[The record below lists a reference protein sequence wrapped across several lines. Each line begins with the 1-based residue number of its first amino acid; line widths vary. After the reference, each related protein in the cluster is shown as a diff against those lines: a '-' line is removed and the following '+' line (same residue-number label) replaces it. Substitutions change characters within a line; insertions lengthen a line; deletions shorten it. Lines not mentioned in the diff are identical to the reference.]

1 MKNCGGRV
9 EEFIIPKKHI
19 SELIVMPT
27 SMTTTTSTTTTTTTT
42 TAITEKT
49 STTAKELSHL
59 NGADNSIHPVRI
71 VRVEASEEANGD
83 DETMEQDDS
92 PFKRRKMKRVRIV
105 HRDGTSVESAHAI
118 QPAAADSPRAGNT
131 RFRLRSRHLPATG
144 SRGDDSSDQEEPDN
158 LAESS
163 SDIVVRTRFPE
174 RRGGLLAAT
183 GQRAAPR
190 ALPPVSA
197 SGGKISGEQRRL
209 INNAFRARRNHSF
222 SDSSNSSQ
230 NRDGSA
236 GPTRKRRLSIAGR
249 RIDEIVK
256 APPHMKGG
264 LIVIKSFC
272 RYPPHVEASCLSSSG
287 NLETLHFHYDVR
299 SASCLPFK
307 GDCSYSRNKFSS
319 ELECLN
325 TCIVKNDE

>member
-1 MKNCGGRV
+1 MKNCGGRI

-42 TAITEKT
+42 TAITEET
-49 STTAKELSHL
+49 STTTEEPSHL
-59 NGADNSIHPVRI
+59 IGADDSIHPVRI
-71 VRVEASEEANGD
+71 VRVEASEETSGD
-83 DETMEQDDS
+83 DETTEQDDN

-105 HRDGTSVESAHAI
+105 HRDGTSVESAHAV
-118 QPAAADSPRAGNT
+118 QPATADSPRAGNT
-131 RFRLRSRHLPATG
+131 RFRVRSRHLPATG
-144 SRGDDSSDQEEPDN
+144 GRGDDNGGREELDN

-183 GQRAAPR
+183 GPRSASPR

-197 SGGKISGEQRRL
+197 IGGGSGIAGERRL

-230 NRDGSA
+230 NRGNYHKFMDRQITA
-236 GPTRKRRLSIAGR
+236 FL
-249 RIDEIVK
+249 K
-256 APPHMKGG
+256 AK
-264 LIVIKSFC
+264 LF
-272 RYPPHVEASCLSSSG
+272 Y
-287 NLETLHFHYDVR
+287 NLDR
-299 SASCLPFK
+299 SN
-307 GDCSYSRNKFSS
+307 RNG
-319 ELECLN
+319 
-325 TCIVKNDE
+325 